1 MSTGRKSATTPLMSR
16 RRLRLGAGS
25 GSARPAVALFAAVTL
40 LTLVIASASAAPAS
54 DAPSLPGMAIAGTD
68 LSRGAI
74 SRQGYRRET
83 GFVLY
88 YQRVFRR
95 GAAYRR
101 SRFLELEADVGLA
114 GNARTASTYVNGLES
129 AFKSK
134 RLRALLVRQI
144 LAGAPRGM
152 KGLAKVTFG
161 RVGKVGIGNQAFI
174 APISISIGG
183 LVRLQFA
190 IAAVRVDRVDQ
201 TLFLVGM
208 PGANLARAD
217 VAALLRLAAGHMTT
231 GLTPTVVTPPTI
243 TGTPQSGQTLTATRG
258 LWTNAPRSYGYQW
271 LRCDGTGANCQPIAD
286 AVTSTYLVTDTD
298 IGSTLRV
305 DVTATDAVATS
316 VAAQSDAT
324 TIITGAPPAAPG
336 AQTSSPARR

>member
-1 MSTGRKSATTPLMSR
+1 MSIPR
-16 RRLRLGAGS
+16 RSVAVLGSVIG
-25 GSARPAVALFAAVTL
+25 LFAAVGL

-74 SRQGYRRET
+74 SRRGYKRES

-88 YQRVFRR
+88 YQRAFRR
-95 GAAYRR
+95 GASFRR

-114 GNARTASTYVNGLES
+114 GNARTASTFVNGIEH

-134 RLRALLVRQI
+134 RLRALLVKQI
-144 LAGAPRGM
+144 LASAPGGM

-161 RVGKVGIGNQAFI
+161 RVGTVGIGNQAFI
-174 APISISIGG
+174 APISISIRG
-183 LVRLQFA
+183 LVRLNFA

-201 TLFLVGM
+201 MLFLAGM
-208 PGANLARAD
+208 PGARLSRAD
-217 VAALLRLAAGHMTT
+217 VAALLRLAAAHMTA
-231 GLTPTVVTPPTI
+231 GLTPTVITPPTI
-243 TGTPQSGQTLTATRG
+243 TGLPQSGQTLTATRG
-258 LWTNAPRSYGYQW
+258 LWTNAPRRYAYQW

-316 VAAQSDAT
+316 VAAQSAAT
-324 TIITGAPPAAPG
+324 TIVTSAPTTTATAS
-336 AQTSSPARR
+336 QVKEERHVD